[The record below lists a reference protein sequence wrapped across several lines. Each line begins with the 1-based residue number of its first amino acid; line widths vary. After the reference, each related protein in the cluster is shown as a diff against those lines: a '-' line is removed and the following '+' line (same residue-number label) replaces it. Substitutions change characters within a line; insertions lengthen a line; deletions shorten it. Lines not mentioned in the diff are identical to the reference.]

1 MCDPLTIGGIG
12 LTGLSSIAHMQG
24 ETERA
29 GERDRV
35 QRAERVRQRGFEQ
48 ESQGL
53 FDQALNRVDKTR
65 QDADTKS
72 AEDKRTGDV
81 TRQLETTA
89 TPVDPSEATQPQD
102 TSVVKSSNAR
112 ELLKALN
119 VGKTRA
125 QRSAAVNAYGD
136 NNLGVGFDLSRFGVR
151 QVQLGNASQRSASLL
166 PLELQEANTKGAGWD
181 TLGTALGVGGQ
192 IAGTAGAF
200 GKGPGWSDLF
210 GGADDVSSSASVMY
224 GSPRPDYGTSVR
236 GGKFGLLRGGV

>member
-1 MCDPLTIGGIG
+1 MCGPLEAAGVG
-12 LTGLSSIAHMQG
+12 LAGLSSIAHMQG

-151 QVQLGNASQRSASLL
+151 QVQLGNASQRAASRL

-200 GKGPGWSDLF
+200 GHGPTWGGLF
-210 GGADDVSSSASVMY
+210 GDAGDVSDTATAAY
-224 GSPRPDYGTSVR
+224 GAKRPAYRTPSP
-236 GGKFGLLRGGV
+236 GGKFGLMGGGV